1 MHNTATTDRSRW
13 QTCHDWRTKPALRIF
28 PAILVIGITLSLGT
42 VTGAQNSETD
52 KPAAEPKSP
61 GSKSTPGSI
70 SKKDADPET
79 ELQKAIASAS
89 NDRSALVRNL
99 KNYLERFPDAP
110 RKASVY
116 RALVESCEQV
126 QDEAC
131 ALDYSERLIAIR
143 PDDSEMMMLAVG
155 LLQQQADEASLTRAA
170 GYVTRVLDRI
180 EKSAPDDKSPRM
192 SLEDWREHQDEIRA
206 ALYNLRGQI
215 EKSQHDYDA
224 AGKDLRTSYSILPS
238 AVAAEQL
245 GELAEMHHD
254 SASAMD
260 QYILA
265 FVLPESGPAGKV
277 DRREIRKKLGN
288 VWRQVHGNDEGLGQA
303 ILAAYDSQATP
314 LAAASPVARN
324 KDAKDTY
331 AFVLRNLDGT
341 PAPLAAAKGKTLV
354 LSFWATWCGPCKELE
369 PEFAHVAKNYAGN
382 EDIVFYAVNTD
393 EDQSLVPRFIAHEK
407 WNVPI
412 IYADG
417 LDDFM
422 KVNSL
427 PTVVILDRTG
437 KVTYRVN
444 GYPPVG
450 FTEDLTA
457 AIQSATAAKILT
469 QQPH

>member
-1 MHNTATTDRSRW
+1 MQNSVALVDLPSRRKESF
-13 QTCHDWRTKPALRIF
+13 CVGPKLRPIMPVALLI
-28 PAILVIGITLSLGT
+28 ALGT
-42 VTGAQNSETD
+42 IGGQAHAQNAQPE
-52 KPAAEPKSP
+52 KPAAE
-61 GSKSTPGSI
+61 SKSTDSKSASGSI

-79 ELQKAIASAS
+79 ELQKAIASAG

-99 KNYLERFPDAP
+99 KNYLQHFPDAP

-131 ALDYSERLIAIR
+131 ALDYSERLIAVR

-155 LLQQQADEASLTRAA
+155 LLQQQGDEASLTRAA

-180 EKSAPDDKSPRM
+180 EKSAPADKSPRL
-192 SLEDWREHQDEIRA
+192 SLEDWREHQDQIRA

-224 AGKDLRTSYSILPS
+224 AVKDLRTSYSILPN
-238 AVAAEQL
+238 AIAAEQL
-245 GELAEMHHD
+245 GELAEMRHD

-260 QYILA
+260 EYILA
-265 FVLPESGPAGKV
+265 FVLPENGPAGKV

-288 VWRQVHGNDEGLGQA
+288 VWRQAHGNDEGLGQA
-303 ILAAYDSQATP
+303 VLAAYDSLAMPAAT
-314 LAAASPVARN
+314 ANPVGRN
-324 KDAKDTY
+324 TDAKEAY
-331 AFVLRNLDGT
+331 AFVLRNLNGS

-369 PEFAHVAKNYAGN
+369 PEFARIAKSYAGN
-382 EDIVFYAVNTD
+382 NEIVFYAVNTD
-393 EDQSLVPRFIAHEK
+393 EDQSLVPQFIAHEK

-412 IYADG
+412 VYADG

-437 KVTYRVN
+437 KITYRVN
-444 GYPPVG
+444 GYPPEG

-457 AIQSATAAKILT
+457 AIQSATAAAQKSD
-469 QQPH
+469 

>member
-1 MHNTATTDRSRW
+1 MTRESFRVIP
-13 QTCHDWRTKPALRIF
+13 RLRVIV
-28 PAILVIGITLSLGT
+28 PAILLFALAVILQPAAH
-42 VTGAQNSETD
+42 AQNSPPNASATES
-52 KPAAEPKSP
+52 KSP
-61 GSKSTPGSI
+61 QSNAPDSTSNSPAI

-79 ELQKAIASAS
+79 ELQKAIAGAG

-99 KNYLERFPDAP
+99 KNYLQHFPDAP

-126 QDEAC
+126 QDQAC
-131 ALDYSERLIAIR
+131 ALDYSERLIAVR

-155 LLQQQADEASLTRAA
+155 LLQQQGDEASLTRAA

-180 EKSAPDDKSPRM
+180 EKSAPADKSPRL
-192 SLEDWREHQDEIRA
+192 SLEEWREHQDEIRA

-224 AGKDLRTSYSILPS
+224 AAKDLRASYSALS
-238 AVAAEQL
+238 NSVAAEEL
-245 GELAEMHHD
+245 GELAEMRHD
-254 SASAMD
+254 SASTLD
-260 QYILA
+260 EYILA
-265 FVLPESGPAGKV
+265 FILPENGPAGKV

-303 ILAAYDSQATP
+303 VLAAYDS
-314 LAAASPVARN
+314 LAAPTAVGNPLARN
-324 KDAKDTY
+324 KGAKDTY
-331 AFVLRNLDGT
+331 TFVLRNLDGT

-369 PEFAHVAKNYAGN
+369 PEFARIAKNYAGN
-382 EDIVFYAVNTD
+382 NDIVFYAVNTD
-393 EDQSLVPRFIAHEK
+393 EDQSLVPQFVAREK

-412 IYADG
+412 VYADG

-437 KVTYRVN
+437 KIAYRVN
-444 GYPPVG
+444 GYPPEG
-450 FTEDLTA
+450 FTEDLTT
-457 AIQSATAAKILT
+457 AIQSATTVTEK
-469 QQPH
+469 PN